1 MNEYFPV
8 TFMEVVYM
16 ELGTDSELWWL
27 FLFRGLIAVLFGLLF
42 LFWPGIVLSVFVIL
56 LGLFIIMNSLIW
68 LWQSLKTPAGEG
80 RSTLMLL
87 ASMLGIL
94 VGVVALIAPFFIASI
109 IVWIIAI
116 ILIITGF
123 SELGMAIFV
132 EGIGAN
138 RILLG
143 IMGALAVILGGI
155 FLFYPLLGAATI
167 IYIVGI
173 FAIVFGIM
181 SIVLAFMIKPKKG

>member
-1 MNEYFPV
+1 
-8 TFMEVVYM
+8 M
-16 ELGTDSELWWL
+16 ELGTESELWWL

-42 LFWPGIVLSVFVIL
+42 LFWPGIVLSIFVIL
-56 LGLFIIMNSLIW
+56 LGLFIILNSLIW
-68 LWQSLKTPAGEG
+68 LWQSLKTPVGEG

-87 ASMLGIL
+87 ASILGIL
-94 VGVVALIAPFFIASI
+94 VGIIAIVAPFFIASI
-109 IVWIIAI
+109 IVVIIAI
-116 ILIITGF
+116 ILLITGF

-132 EGIGAN
+132 EGTASN

-155 FLFYPLLGAATI
+155 FVFYPLLGAATI
-167 IYIVGI
+167 IYVVGI

-181 SIVLAFMIKPKKG
+181 SIILAFMIRPKKG